1 MPEFAY
7 LIASMHFVVVFL
19 PLISE
24 TTAII
29 AWPGQAIVD
38 FLLMMPLCS
47 SSLSYWSVVA
57 CLASPPFCLAQMGL
71 EQELAS

>member
-7 LIASMHFVVVFL
+7 LMASMHFVVVFL
-19 PLISE
+19 PLISA

-29 AWPGQAIVD
+29 AWPGQAIID
-38 FLLMMPLCS
+38 YLLMMPLCS
-47 SSLSYWSVVA
+47 SSPSYWPVVV
-57 CLASPPFCLAQMGL
+57 CLASSPFCLAQMGL